1 MTELTKNS
9 IVYRARYMQEMQ
21 TILKNISNIKP
32 IAGATGFLN
41 HQTDE
46 MIYLPEHILDLNFL
60 PELKVISKTERYFE
74 FGAAVTLNEILD
86 LGKKNIP
93 PSLYYSIEKIAN
105 NAIRSLATIGGNI
118 ATANPLSG
126 TFLPMLALDAKLE
139 IRTAENI
146 EWVPFAKY
154 IDKSYA
160 ERREEKYI
168 ISRIRIPNETWTKSF
183 YTRIGTPGYIGSDTA
198 SFLFLILIQKNILS
212 DMRLF
217 FASDEL
223 IRNKEFDNLLLG
235 RTLPLSQSDVP
246 VIMQKAK
253 QIFTPEQF
261 SSEFHNSC
269 FYNLL
274 EDNLY
279 NLT

>member
-93 PSLYYSIEKIAN
+93 PSVTDCYDVNTKYNSEKCSKAT
-105 NAIRSLATIGGNI
+105 RSRWCG
-118 ATANPLSG
+118 
-126 TFLPMLALDAKLE
+126 
-139 IRTAENI
+139 
-146 EWVPFAKY
+146 
-154 IDKSYA
+154 
-160 ERREEKYI
+160 
-168 ISRIRIPNETWTKSF
+168 
-183 YTRIGTPGYIGSDTA
+183 
-198 SFLFLILIQKNILS
+198 
-212 DMRLF
+212 
-217 FASDEL
+217 
-223 IRNKEFDNLLLG
+223 
-235 RTLPLSQSDVP
+235 
-246 VIMQKAK
+246 
-253 QIFTPEQF
+253 
-261 SSEFHNSC
+261 C
-269 FYNLL
+269 
-274 EDNLY
+274 
-279 NLT
+279 

>member
-154 IDKSYA
+154 IDKI
-160 ERREEKYI
+160 I
-168 ISRIRIPNETWTKSF
+168 ISDEVGVNKPKREKKSLLSAELEF
-183 YTRIGTPGYIGSDTA
+183 PTRHGQKV
-198 SFLFLILIQKNILS
+198 FIQGWALRDI
-212 DMRLF
+212 
-217 FASDEL
+217 
-223 IRNKEFDNLLLG
+223 
-235 RTLPLSQSDVP
+235 
-246 VIMQKAK
+246 
-253 QIFTPEQF
+253 
-261 SSEFHNSC
+261 
-269 FYNLL
+269 
-274 EDNLY
+274 
-279 NLT
+279 